1 MCVGRMETITKIGY
15 SLEPTKGPAHIDARK
30 PNVKHLN
37 HKCSPF
43 SSFSCTIFM
52 PMNNATC

>member
-1 MCVGRMETITKIGY
+1 MCVARMQTITKIGY
-15 SLEPTKGPAHIDARK
+15 SLEPTKGPAHIDA
-30 PNVKHLN
+30 NVKHLN